1 MFKKKSNKKK
11 NNKTNKLRQ
20 LSTYNKEQYRLIGP
34 NEIKVFAIEKKENLM
49 KLTLKH

>member
-1 MFKKKSNKKK
+1 MFKKKSNKKI
-11 NNKTNKLRQ
+11 KTNKLRQ

-49 KLTLKH
+49 KLTLIH